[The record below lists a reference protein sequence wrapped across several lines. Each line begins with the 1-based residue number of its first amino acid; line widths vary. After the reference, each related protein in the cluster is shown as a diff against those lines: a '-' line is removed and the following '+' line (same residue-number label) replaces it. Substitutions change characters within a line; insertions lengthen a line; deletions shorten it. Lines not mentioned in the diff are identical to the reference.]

1 MNQPRRIK
9 RPRTTAQ
16 LALMALLGTLVAPM
30 ALALPGDRE
39 QPIYIES
46 DRAERDGLN
55 GVTTYEGDVRLRQG
69 SLNIQADRLTVH
81 TGPDNQ
87 VQRVIAEGSP
97 ARFEQKP
104 NAEDPPIAAQALTI
118 RYDVEQEQLKL
129 LRKAWMEQGEA
140 TMSGNR
146 INYDMTSEVLRA
158 EGDSD
163 SERPRIEMVLPP
175 QSDRSSQD

>member
-1 MNQPRRIK
+1 MNQKRRIK
-9 RPRTTAQ
+9 CPRAAAGLTLIACLGAF
-16 LALMALLGTLVAPM
+16 LAPSAH
-30 ALALPGDRE
+30 ALPEDRE

-69 SLNIQADRLTVH
+69 SLNIRAERLTVH
-81 TGPDNQ
+81 TGEDNQ
-87 VQRVIAEGSP
+87 VKRVIAEGSP
-97 ARFEQKP
+97 AHFEQKP

-118 RYDVEQEQLKL
+118 RYEVDREQLKL
-129 LRKAWMEQGEA
+129 LRNAWMEQGEA

-146 INYDMTSEVLRA
+146 IDYDIASEVLKA

-175 QSDRSSQD
+175 QNDRSSQD

>member
-1 MNQPRRIK
+1 MNPTRRTK
-9 RPRTTAQ
+9 RAS
-16 LALMALLGTLVAPM
+16 LAAGLGALLAAALLAPA
-30 ALALPGDRE
+30 ALALPEDRE

-46 DRAERDGLN
+46 DRLERDGLN
-55 GVTTYEGDVRLRQG
+55 GIATYEGDVRLRQG
-69 SLNIQADRLTVH
+69 SLNIRADRLTVH
-81 TGPDNQ
+81 TGTDNQ

-97 ARFEQKP
+97 AHFEQKP

-118 RYDVEQEQLKL
+118 RYDVGLEQLKL
-129 LRKAWMEQGEA
+129 LRNAWLEQGEA

-146 INYDMTSEVLRA
+146 IDYDMASEVLKA

-175 QSDRSSQD
+175 QNDRSSQD

>member
-1 MNQPRRIK
+1 MNPTRRTK
-9 RPRTTAQ
+9 RAS
-16 LALMALLGTLVAPM
+16 LAASLGALLAAALLAP
-30 ALALPGDRE
+30 AAFALPEDRG

-69 SLNIQADRLTVH
+69 SLNIRADRLTVH
-81 TGPDNQ
+81 TGTNNE

-118 RYDVEQEQLKL
+118 RYDVDQEQLKL
-129 LRKAWMEQGEA
+129 LRNAWMEQGEA

-146 INYDMTSEVLRA
+146 IDYDMASEVLKA
-158 EGDSD
+158 EGDAD

-175 QSDRSSQD
+175 QNDRSSQD

>member
-1 MNQPRRIK
+1 MNQKRRIK
-9 RPRTTAQ
+9 RPPAAAGLTLIACLGAF
-16 LALMALLGTLVAPM
+16 LAPSVH
-30 ALALPGDRE
+30 ALPEDRE

-69 SLNIQADRLTVH
+69 SLNIRAERLTVH
-81 TGPDNQ
+81 TGEDNQ
-87 VQRVIAEGSP
+87 VKRVIAEGSP
-97 ARFEQKP
+97 AHFEQKP

-118 RYDVEQEQLKL
+118 RYEVDQEQLKL
-129 LRKAWMEQGEA
+129 LRNAWMEQGEA

-146 INYDMTSEVLRA
+146 IDYDITSEVLKA

-175 QSDRSSQD
+175 QNDRSSQD